1 MSPESR
7 HRMNRSE
14 FMELH
19 ANSARTLRAYFAEA
33 EKTSTMLAGC
43 AAEPLPF
50 VERFRLM
57 SQGISEN
64 DAHLT
69 YLGARNLLFEAARL
83 GYGCKN

>member
-1 MSPESR
+1 ME
-7 HRMNRSE
+7 RSE

-19 ANSARTLRAYFAEA
+19 ANSVRALRAYFAEA

-43 AAEPLPF
+43 SAEPLAF
-50 VERFRLM
+50 IERFRLM

-69 YLGARNLLFEAARL
+69 YLGARSLLFEAARL
-83 GYGCKN
+83 GYGCSN